1 MKKLILLAIATLAP
15 TLVWAGSIVFPSSNA
30 APNPAY
36 SRTLSLD
43 TKGYANYST
52 GMRDAV
58 RFKGATAAG
67 VATAVKV
74 FFNGDETYSYPVTE
88 DTYTI
93 DRRNVSK
100 IGFRA
105 YSTATQVNVHVW
117 GW

>member
-1 MKKLILLAIATLAP
+1 MKKTAFLFLLCLAP
-15 TLVWAGSIVFPSSNA
+15 ALCWAGSVVLPSSNA

-105 YSTATQVNVHVW
+105 YSTATPVNVHVW

>member
-1 MKKLILLAIATLAP
+1 MKKLILLVTVLAP
-15 TLVWAGSIVFPSSNA
+15 ALCWAGSIVLPSSNA
-30 APNPAY
+30 APNPSY
-36 SRTLSLD
+36 SRTLTLG

-52 GMRDAV
+52 NMRDAV

-74 FFNGDETYSYPVTE
+74 FLNGDETYSYPVAE

-105 YSTATQVNVHVW
+105 YSTATPVNVHVW